1 MNDTTRWI
9 MIILL
14 LLLIGAAVFMLLRKP
29 GGDRT
34 GEGVDTQDRREL
46 DRDAS
51 GTSTDAPRVEAERSV
66 YDQEAETAL
75 DERRDDDDDHTARAG
90 GVGAA
95 GAAGV
100 AGAGYAASRSHDEP
114 VAEPGTYAGESY
126 QADTEP
132 SVGADHASADGTTY
146 AGTEYDPTGTDTTG
160 TRALSDEPAADELAE
175 PYQPSAG
182 ADDDGHTSHVG
193 DDHLP
198 TEEESPIATGT
209 YDEQLFDDGGAST
222 AAPVAEPVDGPVD
235 GDDDDGERR
244 RQAAQIGA
252 LSAAGAGAAVAST
265 PGRDDTDT
273 HDDADRDVSADV
285 VPLTDEQVQEG
296 ARHEPL
302 TVEEQPPL
310 TADDYLDGTDRGAAH
325 DTEAVAAREDEA
337 AESWAQPEPT
347 STESHPDTHIRDTDV
362 DQGGATEYPVGEET
376 TYRAADGSALV
387 VDDTEGPGSH
397 VDQPVTDDRT
407 DAPFPES
414 VYGPGSAMPAEDGS
428 GPAGWEI
435 KGNAGSM
442 LFHTTESPSYDG
454 VRAEVWFDSEESA
467 RAAGFAHWDRRRR

>member
-51 GTSTDAPRVEAERSV
+51 GTSSHAPRVETERSV
-66 YDQEAETAL
+66 YDQEAETGF
-75 DERRDDDDDHTARAG
+75 DERRDQEDRTAQAG

-100 AGAGYAASRSHDEP
+100 AGAGYAASRSQDEP

-126 QADTEP
+126 QADSEP
-132 SVGADHASADGTTY
+132 SVGADRASADGTTY
-146 AGTEYDPTGTDTTG
+146 AGTDYDPTGTDTTG
-160 TRALSDEPAADELAE
+160 TGAVSEEPATDELAE

-182 ADDDGHTSHVG
+182 ADDDGHTSHTAHVG

-198 TEEESPIATGT
+198 TEEESPTATGT
-209 YDEQLFDDGGAST
+209 YDQQLFDDGGAST
-222 AAPVAEPVDGPVD
+222 AAPVEEPVGGPVEEPVGGPVD
-235 GDDDDGERR
+235 DGDDDGERR

-252 LSAAGAGAAVAST
+252 LGAAGAGAAVAST
-265 PGRDDTDT
+265 SGRDDTDT
-273 HDDADRDVSADV
+273 HEDADRDGIADV
-285 VPLTDEQVQEG
+285 VALTDEQVQEG

-310 TADDYLDGTDRGAAH
+310 TADDYLDGTERGAAH
-325 DTEAVAAREDEA
+325 DTDL
-337 AESWAQPEPT
+337 Q
-347 STESHPDTHIRDTDV
+347 DTDV
-362 DQGGATEYPVGEET
+362 EQGGATEYPVGEET

-387 VDDTEGPGSH
+387 VDDTQDTGSH
-397 VDQPVTDDRT
+397 VDQPMTEDRA

-428 GPAGWEI
+428 GPAGWTI

>member
-34 GEGVDTQDRREL
+34 GEGVDTRDRREL

-66 YDQEAETAL
+66 YDQEAETAF
-75 DERRDDDDDHTARAG
+75 DERRDDEDDRTARAG
-90 GVGAA
+90 GV

-100 AGAGYAASRSHDEP
+100 AGAGYAASRSQDEP

-132 SVGADHASADGTTY
+132 SVGADRTYADGTPDDDGTTPGTSY
-146 AGTEYDPTGTDTTG
+146 AETEYDPTRTETTG
-160 TRALSDEPAADELAE
+160 TGAMTDQPATDPLAE
-175 PYQPSAG
+175 PYEPSAG
-182 ADDDGHTSHVG
+182 ADDGGGRTSHVG

-198 TEEESPIATGT
+198 TEEESPTATGT
-209 YDEQLFDDGGAST
+209 YDEQLFDDGS
-222 AAPVAEPVDGPVD
+222 E
-235 GDDDDGERR
+235 DDGERR

-252 LSAAGAGAAVAST
+252 LSAAGAGATVAST
-265 PGRDDTDT
+265 SGRSDTDG
-273 HDDADRDVSADV
+273 HDDATGDGSADV

-302 TVEEQPPL
+302 TLDEQEPL
-310 TADDYLDGTDRGAAH
+310 TADDYLEGTDRGESHDAEAERAH
-325 DTEAVAAREDEA
+325 EAEGT
-337 AESWAQPEPT
+337 ESWAQQEPT
-347 STESHPDTHIRDTDV
+347 STVGHPDTHTRDTDV
-362 DQGGATEYPVGEET
+362 DRGGATEYPVGEET

-387 VDDTEGPGSH
+387 VDDTEETGAH
-397 VDQPVTDDRT
+397 VDRPVTDDRT
-407 DAPFPES
+407 DSPFPES

-442 LFHTTESPSYDG
+442 LFHTAESPSYDG